1 MPSKLVNKLLA
12 FYGIEVSLLPLQE
25 PTNHPYPEP
34 VEFGS
39 HPLILCVKGLFCY
52 CPCICAHIFQVGCIL

>member
-12 FYGIEVSLLPLQE
+12 FYGAQVTLLCSHD
-25 PTNHPYPEP
+25 PTNRPYPEP

-39 HPLILCVKGLFCY
+39 HPPILCY
-52 CPCICAHIFQVGCIL
+52 